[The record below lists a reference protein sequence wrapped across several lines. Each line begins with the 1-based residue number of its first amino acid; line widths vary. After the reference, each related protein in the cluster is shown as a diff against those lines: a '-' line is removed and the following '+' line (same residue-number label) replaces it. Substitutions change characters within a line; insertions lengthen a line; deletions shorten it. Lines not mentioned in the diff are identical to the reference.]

1 MVTNKNSLWVRFY
14 RWRLKHISD
23 KQFLYLLSLVLGI
36 ASGLAAVLL
45 KSMVHGVQYLLH
57 LWAPISNEF
66 HFLYLFFPVIGIILT
81 LLVIKYV
88 VKRDSN
94 IGVPGVL
101 YAISRKKGDI
111 ESHNMFS
118 SMLESALTV
127 GFGGSVGLEGPSIV
141 TGAAFGSNFARVFR
155 LDYKQCV
162 TLIGC
167 GSAGVMAAIFNA
179 PIAAVIF
186 VLEVIYVN
194 FSMSSVVPLI
204 LTSSIATLS
213 SYFFWEQDV
222 LFHAIDEFSGD
233 YSFQD
238 VPSFIL
244 LGVIAGLIS
253 VHFKKIYVVFG
264 EMFSKIT
271 SKKKKMIFGGLGLG
285 VLLFFFP
292 SLYGEGFKE
301 INMLFRGEYS
311 FLFEQ
316 TIFDEYQTNFIV
328 VSALFLNVILLKV
341 VAVSFTFGAGG
352 VGGIFAPSLFI
363 GAMVGMFVSYIFTY
377 SGIQVPQSIFVLL
390 GMCGVIAGVL
400 HAPLTGIFL
409 IADITNGYGLFV
421 PLMLVSAIS
430 YATVRMFEDTSVYT
444 YMLAKRKELFTHDKD
459 ATVLTLLDINKLI
472 ESDIATVLPD
482 ATLGDL
488 VEVIKHSKRNI
499 YPVVSEDNVMYGMI
513 KLDDIREIIFSPEL
527 YDKVDVRTL
536 MYIPEYFFSPS
547 DSMDEVVK
555 IVQKSGHYNFPIISE
570 GKYVG
575 CVSRARIF
583 SEYRKVSAFFSKE

>member
-23 KQFLYLLSLVLGI
+23 KQFMYVLSLVLGMV
-36 ASGLAAVLL
+36 SGLAAVLL
-45 KSMVHGVQYLLH
+45 KSMVHGIQYLLH
-57 LWAPISNEF
+57 LWAPISSEY
-66 HFLYLFFPVIGIILT
+66 HILYLFFPTVGIILT
-81 LLVIKYV
+81 LFVIKYV
-88 VKRDSN
+88 VKKDSN

-101 YAISRKKGDI
+101 YSISRKKGEI
-111 ESHNMFS
+111 EPHNMFS

-141 TGAAFGSNFARVFR
+141 TGAAFGANFARIFR

-162 TLIGC
+162 SLIGC
-167 GSAGVMAAIFNA
+167 GAAGVMAAIFNA

-186 VLEVIYVN
+186 VLEVIYAN
-194 FSMSSVVPLI
+194 FSMSSIVPLI
-204 LTSSIATLS
+204 LTASIATLS
-213 SYFFWEQDV
+213 SYFFLDQDV
-222 LFHAIDEFSGD
+222 LFHTINVFNSD
-233 YSFQD
+233 YRFED
-238 VPSFIL
+238 VPSFVL
-244 LGVIAGLIS
+244 LGIVAGLVS
-253 VHFKKIYVVFG
+253 VHFKKMYVLLG
-264 EMFSKIT
+264 DAFSKI
-271 SKKKKMIFGGLGLG
+271 KKKKKKLFIGSFGLG

-311 FLFEQ
+311 FLFDQ
-316 TIFDEYQTNFIV
+316 TIFDVYQTNFFV
-328 VSALFLNVILLKV
+328 VSTLFLSVILLKV
-341 VAVSFTFGAGG
+341 VAVSLTFGAGG

-363 GAMVGMFVSYIFTY
+363 GAMVGMFASYVFTY
-377 SGIQVPQSIFVLL
+377 FGIQVPQSIFVLL

-430 YATVRMFEDTSVYT
+430 YATVRIFEDTSVYT
-444 YMLAKRKELFTHDKD
+444 YMLAKRKELLTHDKD
-459 ATVLTLLDINKLI
+459 ASVLTLLDINKLI
-472 ESDIATVLPD
+472 ETDIATVSPD

-513 KLDDIREIIFSPEL
+513 KLDDIRDIIFSPEL

-536 MYIPEYFFSPS
+536 MYFPEYFFSP
-547 DSMDEVVK
+547 DDDMDEVVK
-555 IVQKSGHYNFPIISE
+555 VVQKSGHYNFPIISE

-575 CVSRARIF
+575 FISRARIF
-583 SEYRKVSAFFSKE
+583 SEYRKVSAFFSEV

>member
-1 MVTNKNSLWVRFY
+1 MYV
-14 RWRLKHISD
+14 
-23 KQFLYLLSLVLGI
+23 LSLVLGMV
-36 ASGLAAVLL
+36 SGLAAVLL
-45 KSMVHGVQYLLH
+45 KSMVHGIQYLLH
-57 LWAPISNEF
+57 LWAPISSEY
-66 HFLYLFFPVIGIILT
+66 HILYLFFPTVGIILT
-81 LLVIKYV
+81 LFVIKYV
-88 VKRDSN
+88 VKKDSN

-111 ESHNMFS
+111 EPHNMFS

-141 TGAAFGSNFARVFR
+141 TGAAFGANFARIFR

-167 GSAGVMAAIFNA
+167 GAAGVMAAIFNA

-186 VLEVIYVN
+186 VLEVIYAN

-204 LTSSIATLS
+204 LTASIATLS
-213 SYFFWEQDV
+213 SYFFLDQDV
-222 LFHAIDEFSGD
+222 LFHTIDVFNSD
-233 YSFQD
+233 YRFED
-238 VPSFIL
+238 VPSFVL
-244 LGVIAGLIS
+244 LGIVAGLVS
-253 VHFKKIYVVFG
+253 VHFKKMYVLLG
-264 EMFSKIT
+264 DAFSKI
-271 SKKKKMIFGGLGLG
+271 KKKKKKLFIGSFGLG

-311 FLFEQ
+311 FLFDQ
-316 TIFDEYQTNFIV
+316 TIFDAYQTNFFV
-328 VSALFLNVILLKV
+328 VCTLFLSIILLKV
-341 VAVSFTFGAGG
+341 VAVSLTFGAGG

-363 GAMVGMFVSYIFTY
+363 GAMVGMFASYVFTY
-377 SGIQVPQSIFVLL
+377 FDIQVPQSIFILL

-430 YATVRMFEDTSVYT
+430 YATVRIFEDTSVYT
-444 YMLAKRKELFTHDKD
+444 YMLAKRKELLTHDKD
-459 ATVLTLLDINKLI
+459 ASVLTLLDINKLI
-472 ESDIATVLPD
+472 ETDIATVSPD

-513 KLDDIREIIFSPEL
+513 KLDDIRDIIFSPEL

-536 MYIPEYFFSPS
+536 MYFPEYFFSP
-547 DSMDEVVK
+547 DDDMDEVVK
-555 IVQKSGHYNFPIISE
+555 VVQKSGHYNFPIISE

-575 CVSRARIF
+575 FISRARIF
-583 SEYRKVSAFFSKE
+583 SEYRKVSAFFSEV

>member
-23 KQFLYLLSLVLGI
+23 KQFMYVLSLVLGMV
-36 ASGLAAVLL
+36 SGLAAVLL
-45 KSMVHGVQYLLH
+45 KSMVHGIQYLLH
-57 LWAPISNEF
+57 LWAPISSEY
-66 HFLYLFFPVIGIILT
+66 HILYLFFPTVGIILT
-81 LLVIKYV
+81 LFVIKYV
-88 VKRDSN
+88 VKKDSN

-111 ESHNMFS
+111 EPHNMFS

-141 TGAAFGSNFARVFR
+141 TGAAFGANFARIFR

-167 GSAGVMAAIFNA
+167 GAAGVMAAIFNA

-186 VLEVIYVN
+186 VLEVIYAN

-204 LTSSIATLS
+204 LTASIATLS
-213 SYFFWEQDV
+213 SYFFLDQDV
-222 LFHAIDEFSGD
+222 LFHTIDVFNSD
-233 YSFQD
+233 YRFED
-238 VPSFIL
+238 VPSFVL
-244 LGVIAGLIS
+244 LGIVAGLVS
-253 VHFKKIYVVFG
+253 VHFKKMYVLLG
-264 EMFSKIT
+264 DAFSKI
-271 SKKKKMIFGGLGLG
+271 KKKKKKLFIGSFGLG

-311 FLFEQ
+311 FLFDQ
-316 TIFDEYQTNFIV
+316 TIFDAYQTNFFV
-328 VSALFLNVILLKV
+328 VCTLFLSIILLKV
-341 VAVSFTFGAGG
+341 VAVSLTFGAGG

-363 GAMVGMFVSYIFTY
+363 GAMVGMFASYVFTY
-377 SGIQVPQSIFVLL
+377 FDIQVPQSIFVLL

-430 YATVRMFEDTSVYT
+430 YATVRIFEDTSVYT
-444 YMLAKRKELFTHDKD
+444 YMLAKRKELLTHDKD
-459 ATVLTLLDINKLI
+459 ASVLTLLDINKLI
-472 ESDIATVLPD
+472 ETDIATVSPD

-513 KLDDIREIIFSPEL
+513 KLDDIRDIIFSPEL

-536 MYIPEYFFSPS
+536 MYFPEYFFSP
-547 DSMDEVVK
+547 DDDMDEVVK
-555 IVQKSGHYNFPIISE
+555 VVQKSGHYNFPIISE

-575 CVSRARIF
+575 FISRARIF
-583 SEYRKVSAFFSKE
+583 SEYRKVSAFFSEV